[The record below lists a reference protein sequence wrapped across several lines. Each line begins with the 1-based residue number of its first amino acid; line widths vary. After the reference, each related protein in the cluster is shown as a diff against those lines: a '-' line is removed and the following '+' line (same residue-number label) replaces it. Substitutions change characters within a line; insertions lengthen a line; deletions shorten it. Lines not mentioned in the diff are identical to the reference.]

1 RSASMWKSSWAR
13 TVQQP
18 ADGGADTPSLRTPR
32 PHQTGPP
39 ARLRLL
45 LTIDSPLSTR
55 LFQKLCGAKSTER
68 PLRMGPRDCR
78 YLGSGRSL
86 RDLGRLF
93 GRRPLRV
100 VIGAAW
106 GVERGGEGL
115 ALIIDTVQEGDRSL
129 GAIDQAVAV
138 RQEADG
144 LFVLGQGRGQLRLAL
159 LEV

>member
-1 RSASMWKSSWAR
+1 PHTPRPPSDRAMAEVASRPPARCNASPPPAAPGRPPMGLRSPRASIAAAPRQPVDPPPTHSRPATTVRSASMWKSSWAR

-78 YLGSGRSL
+78 YLGSG
-86 RDLGRLF
+86 
-93 GRRPLRV
+93 
-100 VIGAAW
+100 
-106 GVERGGEGL
+106 
-115 ALIIDTVQEGDRSL
+115 
-129 GAIDQAVAV
+129 
-138 RQEADG
+138 
-144 LFVLGQGRGQLRLAL
+144 
-159 LEV
+159 